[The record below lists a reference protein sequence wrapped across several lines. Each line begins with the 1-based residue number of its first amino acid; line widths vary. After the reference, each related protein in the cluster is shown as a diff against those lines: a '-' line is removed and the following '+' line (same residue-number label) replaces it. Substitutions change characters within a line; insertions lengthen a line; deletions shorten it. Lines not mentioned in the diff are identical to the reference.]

1 MRRIMIAACGLLVMG
16 AVGFAQTGQ
25 AGAQV
30 PTITYL
36 EGTATIDGA
45 EARIGDTVPLGAV
58 IVTFPGSLV
67 DIEFNTR
74 NAIRLSE
81 DTTFVFNPRNLQT
94 GSELRKGALTL
105 VLKRISTGQSGPA
118 FLIRTPS
125 AVAGVRGTSFFMK
138 VESPTSTYV
147 CACNGVVQVLGSDG
161 SLLKELAGSHHNGAR
176 IQAAGGAPRLT
187 EAPLLYH
194 TDADLE
200 RVAAAIGYKID
211 WNVVDR

>member
-1 MRRIMIAACGLLVMG
+1 MG

-67 DIEFNTR
+67 DIEFNTS

-81 DTTFVFNPRNLQT
+81 DTTFVFNPRKSPDRERAAEGRAHPRAETDLSRARRA
-94 GSELRKGALTL
+94 GFL
-105 VLKRISTGQSGPA
+105 V
-118 FLIRTPS
+118 RTPS

-147 CACNGVVQVLGSDG
+147 CACNGVGAGARRRTAASSRSSWEAITAGLGS
-161 SLLKELAGSHHNGAR
+161 R
-176 IQAAGGAPRLT
+176 RQAERAAADGGAPSCITRT
-187 EAPLLYH
+187 QTWSGWRRPSA
-194 TDADLE
+194 T
-200 RVAAAIGYKID
+200 R
-211 WNVVDR
+211 